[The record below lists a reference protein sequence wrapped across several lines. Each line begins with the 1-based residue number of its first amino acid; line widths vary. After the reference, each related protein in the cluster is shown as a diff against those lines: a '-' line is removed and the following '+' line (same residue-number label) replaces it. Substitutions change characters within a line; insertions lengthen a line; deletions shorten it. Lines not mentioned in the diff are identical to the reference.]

1 MRLCTSTASGDAF
14 ADLWL
19 LMRIDGMVVPPAIAR
34 QFVRSGLSLLT
45 NEEGRISLARI
56 PPGTYEFWPY
66 RTLAEGEMIYEMAAD
81 FAAPIAVN
89 VRTGENDAIVKFKV
103 RR

>member
-1 MRLCTSTASGDAF
+1 LKLTLKSEGGDAF

-34 QFVRSGLSLLT
+34 QLVTRGLSLIT
-45 NEEGRISLARI
+45 NAAGRISLQHI

-66 RTLAEGEMIYEMAAD
+66 RNEAEGRTLYELAAD
-81 FAAPIAVN
+81 MAAPIAVK
-89 VRTGENDAIVKFKV
+89 VLTGENDATVKFRA